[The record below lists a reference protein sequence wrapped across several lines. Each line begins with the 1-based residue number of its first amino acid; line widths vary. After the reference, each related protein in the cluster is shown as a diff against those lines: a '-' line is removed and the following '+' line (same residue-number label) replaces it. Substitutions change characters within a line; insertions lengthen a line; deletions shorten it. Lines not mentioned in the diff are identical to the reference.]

1 MMGRGKGE
9 APEAAGGPAH
19 HSPVLLTEILEA
31 LKPQGGER
39 YIDCTF
45 GAGGY
50 SRAILASADCQLL
63 ALDRD
68 PLAAEMADELVK
80 THTKRFRFE
89 PAAFSDLARIAALA
103 DFVPADAVIFD
114 LGVSSMQLD
123 EAERGFSFMRDGPLD
138 MRMSGEGPTA
148 ADVVNRSDEADLAE
162 ILFLLGEER
171 KSRPIA
177 RAIVRRREQSPLT
190 RTLELADLIA
200 GVLGRRHDDARH
212 PATRSFQALRLF
224 VNDELGELVAGL
236 AAAEAI
242 LRPGGRLIAVTFHSL
257 EDRIVKSFFAERSGA
272 KGRASRHMPDT
283 LTERAP
289 SFTLARRKPVE
300 PGAAEIAANPRSRS
314 ARLRAGVRLDAPAW
328 PLDPAALGL
337 PMPKAGEM
345 RVRNYRTF
353 TNPC

>member
-1 MMGRGKGE
+1 MAGRGKGE
-9 APEAAGGPAH
+9 EPQAAGGPAH
-19 HSPVLLTEILEA
+19 HSPVLLAEILAA
-31 LKPQGGER
+31 LDPQNGER

-50 SRAILASADCQLL
+50 ARAILGSAACRVL

-68 PLAAEMADELVK
+68 PLAAGLAADLAK
-80 THTKRFRFE
+80 DFPKRFRFE
-89 PAAFSDLARIAALA
+89 ASAFGALAEIAAAA
-103 DFVPADAVIFD
+103 DFTPADAVIFD

-123 EAERGFSFMRDGPLD
+123 EAARGFSFMRDGPLD
-138 MRMSGEGPTA
+138 MRMSDEGITA
-148 ADVVNRSDEADLAE
+148 ADVVNQSDEADLAE

-171 KSRPIA
+171 RSRAIA
-177 RAIVRRREQSPLT
+177 RAVVRRRELAPFT

-200 GVLGRRHDDARH
+200 GVLGRRHDEARH

-224 VNDELGELVAGL
+224 VNDELGELAAGL

-257 EDRIVKSFFAERSGA
+257 EDRIVKSFLAERSGG

-283 LTERAP
+283 LVERAP
-289 SFTLARRKPVE
+289 SFSLARRKPVE

-314 ARLRAGVRLDAPAW
+314 ARLRAGIRLDAPAW
-328 PLDPAALGL
+328 PVEPGALGL
-337 PMPKAGEM
+337 PMPKAAGM
-345 RVRNYRTF
+345 RGRNYRTF
-353 TNPC
+353 TNPG

>member
-1 MMGRGKGE
+1 MAGRGKGE
-9 APEAAGGPAH
+9 EPEAAGGLSR
-19 HSPVLLTEILEA
+19 HSPVLLAETLAALE
-31 LKPQGGER
+31 PQDGER

-50 SRAILASADCQLL
+50 ARAILGSAKCWLL

-68 PLAAEMADELVK
+68 PLAATIAADLAK
-80 THTKRFRFE
+80 DFPNRFRFHA
-89 PAAFSDLARIAALA
+89 AAFSALGDIAAAA

-171 KSRPIA
+171 RSRAIA
-177 RAIVRRREQSPLT
+177 RAVVRRREDAPLT

-200 GVLGRRHDDARH
+200 GVLGRRHDDAKH

-257 EDRIVKSFFAERSGA
+257 EDRIVKTFLAERSGG
-272 KGRASRHMPDT
+272 KGRASRHLPDT
-283 LTERAP
+283 LTPRAP
-289 SFTLARRKPVE
+289 SFGLARRKPVE

-328 PLDPAALGL
+328 PVDPAALGL
-337 PMPKAGEM
+337 PMPKGTGL
-345 RVRNYRTF
+345 RGRNYRTF
-353 TNPC
+353 TNPG